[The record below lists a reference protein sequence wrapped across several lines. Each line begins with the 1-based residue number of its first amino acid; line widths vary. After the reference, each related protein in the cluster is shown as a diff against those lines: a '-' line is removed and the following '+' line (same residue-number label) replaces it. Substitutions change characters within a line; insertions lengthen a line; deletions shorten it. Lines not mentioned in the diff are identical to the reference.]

1 LTLTPDLSGTLL
13 LYLASSYG
21 GIMISLYDR
30 MNRYETDA
38 DKVEFIRGVC
48 NLLPEKKHKGFNKAA
63 LLIATGYVLSK
74 KLPKNG

>member
-1 LTLTPDLSGTLL
+1 
-13 LYLASSYG
+13 
-21 GIMISLYDR
+21 MISLYDR

-48 NLLPEKKHKGFNKAA
+48 NLLPEKKHKGFNEKA

-74 KLPKNG
+74 KLHKNG